1 MKKLFLILLFLPLM
15 MVTSCK
21 DNTGSGISAD
31 SKDALLDKEIAA
43 SVAQFPMQVD
53 DATTLVL
60 LSRDGNVVTY
70 DYALDE
76 SKMNFDEF
84 IANQESFKA
93 QLRNNIVVVCTPSS
107 DFHTFMTL
115 LRDTDKELR
124 YRYKGKPSGR
134 SVTIE
139 FSNNEIKELIKD
151 E

>member
-1 MKKLFLILLFLPLM
+1 MKKVFFILLLLPLLL
-15 MVTSCK
+15 VTSCK
-21 DNTGSGISAD
+21 DNTGSGLSAD
-31 SKDALLDKEIAA
+31 SKEALLDKEIAA

-70 DYALDE
+70 DYVLDE

-84 IANQESFKA
+84 IANKESFKA

-107 DFHTFMTL
+107 D
-115 LRDTDKELR
+115 KELH
-124 YRYKGKPSGR
+124 YRYTGKPSGR
-134 SVTIE
+134 LVTIE
-139 FSNNEIKELIKD
+139 FSNDEIKELIKD